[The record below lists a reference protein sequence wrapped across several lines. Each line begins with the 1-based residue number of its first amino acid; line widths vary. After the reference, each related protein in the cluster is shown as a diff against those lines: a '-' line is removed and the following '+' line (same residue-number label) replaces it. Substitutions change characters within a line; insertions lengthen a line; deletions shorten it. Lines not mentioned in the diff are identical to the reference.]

1 MPHKPGTKMRKA
13 DFEIPYPW
21 SETVKYS
28 RRYRDGWF
36 DAYQKGVQ
44 TDKAGKYNS
53 RGRDAYLAGFAAGYR
68 HRPLP
73 SPAGKVQ
80 ELAPPQPSDLVHP

>member
-1 MPHKPGTKMRKA
+1 MRKA

-21 SETVKYS
+21 SESVKYI

-36 DAYQKGVQ
+36 DARDIGQH
-44 TDKAGKYNS
+44 TDKIGKFNS
-53 RGRDAYLAGFAAGYR
+53 RGRDAYLAGFAAGYK
-68 HRPLP
+68 HRPLSAP
-73 SPAGKVQ
+73 KLQ

>member
-13 DFEIPYPW
+13 DFEVPYPW
-21 SETVKYS
+21 SESVKYT

-36 DAYQKGVQ
+36 DARDTGQH
-44 TDKAGKYNS
+44 TDKIGKFNS
-53 RGRDAYLAGFAAGYR
+53 RGRDAYLAGFAAGYK

-73 SPAGKVQ
+73 APKLQ
-80 ELAPPQPSDLVHP
+80 ELTPPQPSDLVHP